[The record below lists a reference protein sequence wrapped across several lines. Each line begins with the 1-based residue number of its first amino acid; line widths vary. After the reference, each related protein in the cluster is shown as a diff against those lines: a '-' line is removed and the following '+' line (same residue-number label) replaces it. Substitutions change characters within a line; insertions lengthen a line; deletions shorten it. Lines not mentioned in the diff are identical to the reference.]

1 MAEDYRLTIRLE
13 TTAWPPTCWSS
24 MSDSG
29 SKLAMRVNA
38 SHLSSSTF
46 GVVVLYFLRHTY
58 NMAPQTDL
66 WGK

>member
-1 MAEDYRLTIRLE
+1 
-13 TTAWPPTCWSS
+13 
-24 MSDSG
+24 MSDSW

-46 GVVVLYFLRHTY
+46 GVVLLYLLRHTY

-66 WGK
+66 WGKCLCLQ